1 MEIRLNGGLDT
12 GNGYMKGEISGKTD
26 INVDY
31 PSVNAIFTLA
41 NDIKAEGPAVAGV
54 IEDIFNQMDISI
66 SSDLVPD
73 GKRRIFGKR
82 AINSGSRAMAF
93 DVNSFH
99 RSKAEQEMSAIMV
112 LGTFAGAALKDF
124 YETEGKLPE
133 KMLSVK
139 VSCALALPV
148 SEYREF
154 KNRYSES
161 FMKGSH
167 LVTFHNFV
175 EPVRAELVFENVLV
189 FPEGAAAHYAIA
201 SGMAE
206 LDKALNA
213 KQKNLG
219 ITARMVQD
227 AENIIIVDIG
237 EGTVN
242 FVVFQGGELSPDASG
257 ALDQGYGTMLDQCVN
272 GRLKDSRFPFQG
284 RKMLADFLIKEPS
297 PLNRA
302 KYEAIREIIDDE
314 GGVFSEEIVLAAEN
328 YISRIGSGTEVI
340 VVLGGGSIP
349 LRRVLE
355 PKLLESG
362 DRLSGIPVVYISS
375 DDARRLNAKGLRK
388 IAQELFGKGKVSG
401 EKK

>member
-12 GNGYMKGEISGKTD
+12 GNGYMKGEIQGKGM
-26 INVDY
+26 ISVDY
-31 PSVNAIFTLA
+31 PSINAIYSLA
-41 NDIKAEGPAVAGV
+41 NDIKAEGQAIGN
-54 IEDIFNQMDISI
+54 IISDIFNTMDVSI

-82 AINSGSRAMAF
+82 AINSRARTMAF

-112 LGTFAGAALKDF
+112 LGTFAGAALKDY
-124 YETEGKLPE
+124 YEANGKLPE
-133 KMLSVK
+133 KLMSVK
-139 VSCALALPV
+139 VNCALALPV

-161 FMKGSH
+161 FRKGSH
-167 LVTFHNFV
+167 LITFHNFV
-175 EPVRAELVFENVLV
+175 EPVRVELVFENVLV

-201 SGMAE
+201 NGLADIE
-206 LDKALNA
+206 KALNA

-219 ITARMVQD
+219 ITSQMVQE
-227 AENIIIVDIG
+227 AENIIIIDIG

-257 ALDQGYGTMLDQCVN
+257 ALDQGYGTMLDECVS
-272 GRLKDSRFPFQG
+272 GRLKDSKFPFQG
-284 RKMLADFLIKEPS
+284 RKMLADFLITEPS

-302 KYEAIREIIDDE
+302 KYEAIREIVDDE
-314 GGVFSEEIVLAAEN
+314 GSVFSEEIVLTAEN
-328 YISRIGSGTEVI
+328 YISRIGSGIEAI
-340 VVLGGGSIP
+340 LVLGGGSIP

-375 DDARRLNAKGLRK
+375 DDARKLNAKGLRM
-388 IAQELFGKGKVSG
+388 IAQELFGKEKVSG